1 MSYVRWSSI
10 VNCELTTEEWISLHC
25 TTEKASTLEG
35 IEKWC
40 KENKTPDAE
49 VSDWYIFWHSMGGYE
64 SDKRTDQYL
73 AMWNCGEA
81 KTPVLDYSAVKTML
95 ETDDW
100 SQLGYENITQ
110 KHVLVDCVKRWIR
123 NVETDCK

>member
-10 VNCELTTEEWISLHC
+10 VNCELTNEEYIALMGQGL
-25 TTEKASTLEG
+25 EAS
-35 IEKWC
+35 EKWC

-49 VSDWYIFWHSMGGYE
+49 ISDWYIFWHSMGGDE
-64 SDKRTDQYL
+64 SNKREDQYL
-73 AMWNCGEA
+73 AMWNCREER
-81 KTPVLDYSAVKTML
+81 TPVLDYNTVKTML

-100 SQLGYENITQ
+100 SPLGYEKITQ

-123 NVETDCK
+123 NVEVDCK